1 MLKMPAAEA
10 WACHLAENRQIYGF
24 FTFFWNTRSKKN
36 TVNTNVL
43 GGSEAPNHGIYDVF
57 CLWYKNHSICKFFGQ
72 CLAKTLVFTRHCT
85 LQYFGSAL
93 RVRGGGTEMTS
104 NLLNNQ
110 VMGLASLRKAKLKV
124 PPLELPVVI
133 SSWNQCWLNSVRNVT
148 SHDTQGRPSSVAF

>member
-1 MLKMPAAEA
+1 MLVDAQD
-10 WACHLAENRQIYGF
+10 ACGRGLGLSSGRESSNRWCFHVFLKLSEQ
-24 FTFFWNTRSKKN
+24 KKHRKYFIFCALE
-36 TVNTNVL
+36 TQ
-43 GGSEAPNHGIYDVF
+43 NHGIYDVF

-133 SSWNQCWLNSVRNVT
+133 SS
-148 SHDTQGRPSSVAF
+148 